1 MSQASPERRAWLAD
15 YYGALDAGR
24 YDEAERAFAEDVVT
38 RYPTGHELAGRAAL
52 MAVTAKSLGRLAS
65 IHHDVK
71 NVWEEGDE
79 LIFELA
85 VTYER
90 TDGIKIV
97 RPGTG
102 IFVLDADGLIAE
114 QRLFVDMAG
123 VWD

>member
-1 MSQASPERRAWLAD
+1 MSQATPERRAWLED

-24 YDEAERAFAEDVVT
+24 YDETERAFAQDVLT
-38 RYPTGHELAGRAAL
+38 RYPNGHELTGRAAL

-65 IHHDVK
+65 IRHDIR

-79 LIFELA
+79 VIFELE

-90 TDGIKIV
+90 TDGKTIV

-102 IFVLDADGLIAE
+102 IFVLDAGGLITQ